1 MSYKIYW
8 TDTIIPEAEFLA
20 NKSTLIEKVYPELD
34 DALAFA
40 RDVDESGGI
49 AWVIEGN
56 SGRLSRR
63 EIEEAIKRRSRHLV
77 GRPKVVK

>member
-8 TDTIIPEAEFLA
+8 TDRIVPEAEFLA
-20 NKSTLIEKVYPELD
+20 NKSTLIEKMYSELD

-40 RDVDESGGI
+40 RDVNRGGGI

-63 EIEEAIKRRSRHLV
+63 EIEEAITKRSRQLV
-77 GRPKVVK
+77 GRPKVS

>member
-8 TDTIIPEAEFLA
+8 TDTIVPEADFLA
-20 NKSTLIEKVYPELD
+20 NKNTLMEKTYAEFD

-40 RDVDESGGI
+40 RDVNDSGGI
-49 AWVIEGN
+49 AWAIEGR

-63 EIEEAIKRRSRHLV
+63 EIEDTIRVRARQLV
-77 GRPKVVK
+77 GRPKAS